1 MFLLSQAPV
10 GGGALSTQRCT
21 LNTAPNFTHPIPPL
35 FSCRRPKFSLP
46 RTTTTTTKPLTV
58 VNAESGGG
66 GGPTAA
72 TTSKPTAA
80 PTAGEPISVVGED
93 TVPLEGVIQFENPG
107 SSSLAEKINRWGRV
121 ALLAGGDVLALLV
134 FSAIGRFSHGFPA
147 FDTETLRTADPF
159 IAGWL
164 LSAYFLGGFGEDG
177 RGTNGLSKAVIT
189 AAKSWSLGIPLGI
202 AIRAATIGHIPPINF
217 ILVTMGSTSILL
229 IGWRT
234 LSLSIFTNDKSKK
247 NDVYKRGS
255 PFELFELL
263 TSLVRRW

>member
-10 GGGALSTQRCT
+10 GGGGALSTQRCT

-46 RTTTTTTKPLTV
+46 RTTTTTKPLTV

-66 GGPTAA
+66 SPTAA

-80 PTAGEPISVVGED
+80 STADEPISVVGED

-107 SSSLAEKINRWGRV
+107 SSSLVEKINRWGRV

-159 IAGWL
+159 IAVYINALEPRIEDVGDCGAYAGWL

-189 AAKSWSLGIPLGI
+189 AAKSWSLGIPNPLSNSLRCSATSSWFATDQTGLGSLLGVGQRWLPI
-202 AIRAATIGHIPPINF
+202 ATAMNVNAAF
-217 ILVTMGSTSILL
+217 S
-229 IGWRT
+229 
-234 LSLSIFTNDKSKK
+234 
-247 NDVYKRGS
+247 S
-255 PFELFELL
+255 P
-263 TSLVRRW
+263 R